1 MLIYFTNNH
10 MLGLNYVSE
19 FACEEK
25 QYDTLGEFIADY
37 GTNPQTL
44 KLALMQRIQSN
55 VQIAGYF
62 RNQYGDFCH
71 ITEQAMD
78 SIRYQEDY
86 SLTSSDYYLNNIL
99 GQVYTEI
106 CPQCNKPKKVKKQKE
121 DRFEKML
128 MKSYNASKKQNW
140 YRRINQIFFCAK
152 YEQIW

>member
-19 FACEEK
+19 FTFEEK
-25 QYDTLGEFIADY
+25 GYTTLGEFIADY
-37 GTNPQTL
+37 GTNSQTL

-62 RNQYGDFCH
+62 ENQYGDFCH

-78 SIRYQEDY
+78 YIRYRGGY
-86 SLTSSDYYLNNIL
+86 HLTSSDYYLNNVL
-99 GQVYTEI
+99 GQIYTEI
-106 CPQCNKPKKVKKQKE
+106 CFQHNKPKNVKKQKE

-128 MKSYNASKKQNW
+128 MKSCSISKKQNW
-140 YRRINQIFFCAK
+140 YHRINRIFFYAK
-152 YEQIW
+152 YEQI